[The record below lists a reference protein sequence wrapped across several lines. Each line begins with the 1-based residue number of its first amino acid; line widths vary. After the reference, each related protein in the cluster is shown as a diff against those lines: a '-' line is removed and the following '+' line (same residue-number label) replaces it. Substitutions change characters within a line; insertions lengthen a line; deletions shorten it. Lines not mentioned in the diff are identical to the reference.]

1 MILKPKTLNLKPMRA
16 LIHDPYL
23 DTLGGGERYC
33 LTLAECLL
41 SRGWQVDLAWDDP
54 SVIETSARRFGL
66 KLSDVHLLGYRLDQ
80 LPFFKKS
87 ILSRGYDLVFWLSD
101 GSIPFLFGKKNL
113 LHFQVPFFGANR
125 TKVFNK
131 FKLGFIAEVVC
142 NSFFTKSFI
151 DCEFGVRSL
160 VLYPPVDVVRFK
172 PAAVKENIIL
182 AVARFEESM
191 QAKRQ
196 DILISAFKQMV
207 DQGLAGWELVLA
219 GASLAKASENEF
231 LVKLK
236 KMVKGYPIRIL
247 VNLPFDR
254 LRGLYSR
261 AKLFWHAAGFGI
273 NDREEPW
280 RVEHFGITP
289 VEAMAAGAVPLVVDK
304 GGLKEIVRRGVGER
318 WRTVEELID
327 KSFLLIKNK
336 KLYRKC
342 QKKALFRAKKFS
354 KNNFYRKFLE
364 ILGNG

>member
-1 MILKPKTLNLKPMRA
+1 MRA

-41 SRGWQVDLAWDDP
+41 SRGWRVDLDWDDP
-54 SVIETSARRFGL
+54 SVIETSAQRFGL
-66 KLSDVHLLGYRLDQ
+66 KLSKVHLLGYRLDS

-87 ILSRGYDLVFWLSD
+87 ILSRDYDLIFWLSD
-101 GSIPFLFGKKNL
+101 GSIPFLFGRKSI
-113 LHFQVPFFGANR
+113 LHFQVPFAGANR
-125 TKVFNK
+125 TKLFNK
-131 FKLGFIAEVVC
+131 FKLNFVTEVVC

-151 DCEFGVRSL
+151 DREFGVKSL
-160 VLYPPVDVVRFK
+160 VLYPPVDVARFK
-172 PAAVKENIIL
+172 PAEVKENIIL

-191 QAKRQ
+191 QMKRQ

-207 DQGLAGWELVLA
+207 NQGLTGWELILA
-219 GASLAKASENEF
+219 GASLAKDSENKF
-231 LVKLK
+231 LIELK
-236 KMVKGYPIRIL
+236 KMVKGYPIKIL
-247 VNLPFDR
+247 VNLPFEPLKD
-254 LRGLYSR
+254 LYSK

-318 WRTVEELID
+318 WQTVEELID
-327 KSFLLIKNK
+327 KSFLLIRNEE
-336 KLYRKC
+336 LYRKC
-342 QKKALFRAKKFS
+342 QKRALLGAKKFS